1 MEKDKKEKIGSI
13 LFLSWFILTIIFAV
27 GLKGNTYIT
36 LFIFGQAF
44 FVFGLI
50 GLFSEENI
58 TREEYPIFLFVLVGF
73 TLIEIS
79 FIGLINSEYL
89 KEMIPSVISNSIML
103 FGLLILLFEKKYKI
117 RYKKRRLSNF
127 KTTKKGN
134 IKLYKRSI
142 KYNIRDL
149 NLIER
154 KKEENVNFIYE
165 VEYIKINKDNFAHN
179 LGIFF
184 IIFGLFIRIICL

>member
-27 GLKGNTYIT
+27 GFKGNTFIT

-44 FVFGLI
+44 FIFGLI
-50 GLFSEENI
+50 GLFSEGNI

-89 KEMIPSVISNSIML
+89 KKMIPSVISNSIML

-117 RYKKRRLSNF
+117 KPKKRRLSNF
-127 KTTKKGN
+127 KTSKIGN
-134 IKLYKRSI
+134 INLYKRSI
-142 KYNIRDL
+142 KYNIKKL
-149 NLIER
+149 NLIKT
-154 KKEENVNFIYE
+154 KKEEKINLVKK
-165 VEYIKINKDNFAHN
+165 VEYIKIEKDNFARN